1 MPYSFGVT
9 YNNQRKLATFNNT
22 RPLQRMADA
31 QYKNTTISVVLSTRG
46 YKAAANPK
54 FGVYLE
60 SQLCPPKG
68 CPVPPVPSIGRP
80 MLWSKKDSWQSKT
93 LPVAGT
99 SLFYFV

>member
-9 YNNQRKLATFNNT
+9 YNNKRKLASLNNT
-22 RPLQRMADA
+22 RPLLRMADA
-31 QYKNTTISVVLSTRG
+31 EYKNTTISVVLSTRG
-46 YKAAANPK
+46 YNPSANPK
-54 FGVYLE
+54 FGVYLD

-80 MLWSKKDSWQSKT
+80 MLWSRKDSWQSKT

-99 SLFYFV
+99 FYI